1 MSMHWS
7 IPRSTVQLNIEV
19 LTCTFQLIFKTY
31 KDKKKFEQLDK
42 DPKVFLKD
50 RNEQFKFEQKPIEI
64 DDFNNLE
71 EEEVRKKIEK
81 TKTIRE
87 VAEKYKSLKRK
98 KKLEDEN
105 IEEKELWDKLNNLN
119 KEFQANGNIK
129 KKQKKMSKP
138 Y

>member
-71 EEEVRKKIEK
+71 EQEVRKKIEK

-98 KKLEDEN
+98 KN
-105 IEEKELWDKLNNLN
+105 
-119 KEFQANGNIK
+119 
-129 KKQKKMSKP
+129 
-138 Y
+138 